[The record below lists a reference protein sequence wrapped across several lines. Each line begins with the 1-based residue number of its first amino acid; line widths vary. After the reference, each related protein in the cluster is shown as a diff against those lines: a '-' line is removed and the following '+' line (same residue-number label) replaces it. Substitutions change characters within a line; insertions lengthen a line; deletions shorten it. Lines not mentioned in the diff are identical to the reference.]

1 MSDCMCLYTKI
12 DRKGKL
18 SSRHII
24 NARYSNGVDKADYLI
39 PYIRIKVPKNYV
51 FLNDGMYVLLKDI
64 IEDVDMLYP
73 SIVYRSSDGV
83 ISPYRDKTWSYQLKM
98 CNYDPYSYIKDIH
111 KSINDLYKIL
121 KSNKNYY
128 MWYNSARSDY
138 LFDCREIRQIR
149 QADGQ
154 LLIEL
159 PQGSVLISYNDIKCL
174 RLYDDNAM
182 SSGLA
187 EAARERFQLY
197 LYGRIRASESGMYNI
212 KSDCLNPLFRINLKD
227 DVLTLYCG
235 RKKLYSVPVE
245 EDVYR
250 GSTLQVLYRIFLPN
264 ENGNVWVGGPDHLI
278 GESKLSYVRPKYIDI
293 RNSDALRSVDS
304 YLYGKCNP
312 ICLLKN
318 HVSPTYAFEEYD
330 KCLELST
337 NIIKARSLRDDTTRS
352 MQSAKVV
359 KEVNNDKRNIS
370 GGVEFFDGGKYKY
383 VGKSAYL
390 KSILGNDVYD
400 KNVFNIGKDGKSI
413 FILKNENTIEIAY
426 VKEILDI
433 VEETVIGYTTV
444 ITHYI
449 CGKRREDSAWG
460 DNRYYC
466 VSDDY
471 QYLLSLL
478 LDMVGKRL
486 DLDNWKQELLSKNKY
501 NRFGGYTYIVNSTS
515 YIILGYNTYK
525 VHYNKYSKKMSIVGN
540 KGDVD
545 KNVILRALSTPVIS
559 NMRKVGEFVYNVYD
573 VVGNQASSSRRYI
586 GKYDS
591 IEDII
596 GFSKKMPMSLFHVAV
611 LSLKDSSKKLDTW
624 SMKNGR
630 VIYINGKKVS

>member
-1 MSDCMCLYTKI
+1 M
-12 DRKGKL
+12 
-18 SSRHII
+18 
-24 NARYSNGVDKADYLI
+24 
-39 PYIRIKVPKNYV
+39 
-51 FLNDGMYVLLKDI
+51 
-64 IEDVDMLYP
+64 
-73 SIVYRSSDGV
+73 
-83 ISPYRDKTWSYQLKM
+83 
-98 CNYDPYSYIKDIH
+98 
-111 KSINDLYKIL
+111 
-121 KSNKNYY
+121 
-128 MWYNSARSDY
+128 
-138 LFDCREIRQIR
+138 
-149 QADGQ
+149 
-154 LLIEL
+154 
-159 PQGSVLISYNDIKCL
+159 
-174 RLYDDNAM
+174 
-182 SSGLA
+182 
-187 EAARERFQLY
+187 
-197 LYGRIRASESGMYNI
+197 
-212 KSDCLNPLFRINLKD
+212 
-227 DVLTLYCG
+227 
-235 RKKLYSVPVE
+235 
-245 EDVYR
+245 
-250 GSTLQVLYRIFLPN
+250 
-264 ENGNVWVGGPDHLI
+264 
-278 GESKLSYVRPKYIDI
+278 
-293 RNSDALRSVDS
+293 
-304 YLYGKCNP
+304 
-312 ICLLKN
+312 LKN
-318 HVSPTYAFEEYD
+318 FVPPTYAFEEYD
-330 KCLELST
+330 RCLELST
-337 NIIKARSLRDDTTRS
+337 NIKKRVESLCNDTANSISPIIEDTKDED
-352 MQSAKVV
+352 A
-359 KEVNNDKRNIS
+359 DKRNIS

-390 KSILGNDVYD
+390 RSILGNDVYD

-540 KGDVD
+540 KDDVD

-611 LSLKDSSKKLDTW
+611 LSLKDSSKKLETW